1 MHCKIAHSPEDAQR
15 AVIELTVVNS
25 RLGRAPRL
33 PAGHHHGCV
42 AGAVWWHVRSRTQET
57 RHDCIVRFQQRL
69 CDLKYMKYTF
79 PSRVYIHL

>member
-1 MHCKIAHSPEDAQR
+1 MQSEMHCKIAHSPEDAQR

-42 AGAVWWHVRSRTQET
+42 AGAVWWHVRSRTQEIGVPGL
-57 RHDCIVRFQQRL
+57 IVLSDSSKGF
-69 CDLKYMKYTF
+69 
-79 PSRVYIHL
+79 VI